1 MACHELDHF
10 SMTIIDTPIFIQRL
24 RNLSG
29 SLLLIAAVG
38 GFYAAIPYFQRY
50 FSAHTHFFAEDFTR
64 WQVLLTATLGY
75 IFLLL
80 VFYLS
85 EKSPGISKSILCLRA
100 LRRLATSP
108 QITWRRGLPADE
120 RLGLL
125 SVLLKAF
132 FAPLMVVWLFD
143 HTALMLSNGDA
154 LLLAWGKPEMDWMA
168 LFNDHGFW
176 FLFKLILF
184 LDVVFFTIG
193 YLIEL
198 PALKNEIRSVD
209 PTLLGWTVAL
219 ACYPPFNDMTS
230 KIFGGGY
237 SADFPQ
243 FDHPAF
249 HLAANALLLGLMAI
263 YTSASIAL
271 NFKAS
276 NLTHRGIIAHGPYRF
291 IRHPAYVCKN
301 LAWWIG
307 LGPAL
312 ILAIQTSL
320 TAILMTVGSMFG
332 WSVIY
337 YMRALTEEDHLRSVD
352 DTYDQYCQKVKYR
365 FVPGV
370 I

>member
-1 MACHELDHF
+1 
-10 SMTIIDTPIFIQRL
+10 MTIISSRLFIQRL
-24 RNLSG
+24 KNLSV
-29 SLLLIAAVG
+29 SLLLIAAVMG
-38 GFYAAIPYFQRY
+38 GYAVIPYSQQY
-50 FSAHTHFFAEDFTR
+50 FSAHTHFFSEEFTR
-64 WQVLLTATLGY
+64 WQILLTATLSY
-75 IFLLL
+75 IFLLV

-85 EKSPGISKSILCLRA
+85 EKNPGTSKSIHCLHA
-100 LRRLATSP
+100 LRRLTSSP
-108 QITWRRGLPADE
+108 LMTLRTGLPANE

-143 HTALMLSNGDA
+143 HTALMLINGSA
-154 LLLAWGKPEMDWMA
+154 LLTDWKNPEMNWLS
-168 LFNDHGFW
+168 LFNNHGFW

-209 PTLLGWTVAL
+209 PTLLGWVVTL
-219 ACYPPFNDMTS
+219 ACYPPFNNLTS

-243 FDHPAF
+243 FDHPIF
-249 HLAANALLLGLMAI
+249 HVTANTLLLGLMAI

-271 NFKAS
+271 NLKAS
-276 NLTHRGIIAHGPYRF
+276 NLTHRGIVSHGPYRF
-291 IRHPAYVCKN
+291 IRHPAYACKN

-312 ILAIQTSL
+312 ILATQTSL
-320 TAILMTVGSMFG
+320 IATLMTVGSMFG

-352 DTYDQYCQKVKYR
+352 DTYNQYCQKVKYR
-365 FVPGV
+365 FIPG
-370 I
+370 II